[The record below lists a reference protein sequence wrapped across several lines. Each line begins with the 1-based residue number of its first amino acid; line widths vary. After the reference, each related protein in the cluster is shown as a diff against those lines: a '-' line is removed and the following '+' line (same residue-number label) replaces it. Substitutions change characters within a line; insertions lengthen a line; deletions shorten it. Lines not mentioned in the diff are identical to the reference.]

1 MLHRYVLHQTNEN
14 LSEQR
19 NNGRLINGQTLAAL
33 LEKSTEKITL
43 SSKFFIPSSW
53 YPNRRCYSTLSVGS
67 ELAGSHTKWNY
78 SMQSTSTP
86 VHSASTIGS
95 GLDGPHTKR
104 HYETSTT
111 TPVHT
116 SSAAGSQLD
125 GLQNYSIAYTSTT
138 VQSTLSLNYVLAGSY
153 TKQNN
158 FRASVST
165 QVHSTSLVGFQLD
178 GLLHTKRDSV
188 IMSTSA
194 PIHSSSSVASRYKV
208 LNMKQ
213 NYSMASSTVGS
224 QHDRSHA
231 KQKSSLI
238 LTPINSTSAVGS
250 DVDGLHSNKI
260 IL

>member
-1 MLHRYVLHQTNEN
+1 
-14 LSEQR
+14 
-19 NNGRLINGQTLAAL
+19 
-33 LEKSTEKITL
+33 
-43 SSKFFIPSSW
+43 
-53 YPNRRCYSTLSVGS
+53 
-67 ELAGSHTKWNY
+67 
-78 SMQSTSTP
+78 MQSTSTP

-260 IL
+260 ILWRLLQLQFTVLCWRALSMTDSTLKNVIPWRLRQLQLTVLRQWALVLMDCTRREIIPFRNTWAHYFS